1 MGKGVMS
8 LFDLSGKVGIV
19 TGGGRSIGKSLALAL
34 ADEGADIVIAT
45 GHSMDS
51 AEKVA
56 EEIREKKRASL
67 ALKVDVSS
75 RQDVQ
80 EMTSKVLE
88 EFGKIDFLV
97 NNAAINIFGPAED
110 FSLADWNKVLG
121 VDLTGVFLCSQ
132 AVGRVMMEQGRGKIV
147 NIASVGGMSGT
158 YRKAVAY
165 DASKA
170 GVINLTRSLAV
181 EWGKYHINV
190 NAVAPGMIE
199 SDLTRKRLEDRS
211 FSKYFVERVPL
222 QRIGRPEDLA
232 GIVIFLCS
240 HASDW
245 ITGQTIIADGGQ
257 TLLDLSM

>member
-1 MGKGVMS
+1 MS
-8 LFDLSGKVGIV
+8 LFDLAGKVGIV

-34 ADEGADIVIAT
+34 ADEGADIVIVT
-45 GHSMDS
+45 GHSMES

-56 EEIREKKRASL
+56 EEIRKKKRASL
-67 ALKVDVSS
+67 AMKVDVSS
-75 RQDVQ
+75 GEDVQ
-80 EMTSKVLE
+80 EMVSKVLE
-88 EFGKIDFLV
+88 EFGKIDILV

-110 FSLADWNKVLG
+110 FSLSDWNKVLS

-132 AVGRVMMEQGRGKIV
+132 AVGRIMIEQGYGKIV
-147 NIASVGGMSGT
+147 NIASVGGMCGT

-181 EWGKYHINV
+181 EWGKHHINV

-199 SDLTRKRLEDRS
+199 SDLTRKRLEDRA
-211 FSKYFVERVPL
+211 FSKYFVDRVPL
-222 QRIGRPEDLA
+222 QRIGRPEDLS

-240 HASDW
+240 PASDW
-245 ITGQTIIADGGQ
+245 ITGQTIVADGGQ